1 MHAAHKL
8 GQIWRRPGASGEEG
22 GAVTVGSLFPLFD
35 KRSGE
40 GPVQSFYF
48 LTFILYSC
56 ILDLQ
61 SCISLSCIAKWFSCT
76 CISLVQF
83 SRSVVSDSATPWIAA
98 RQASLSITNSRNS
111 PRLTSIESL
120 MPSSHLILCRP
131 LHLLPPIPLSIRLFS
146 NESTLHIR

>member
-61 SCISLSCIAKWFSCT
+61 SCISLSCIAK
-76 CISLVQF
+76 
-83 SRSVVSDSATPWIAA
+83 
-98 RQASLSITNSRNS
+98 
-111 PRLTSIESL
+111 
-120 MPSSHLILCRP
+120 
-131 LHLLPPIPLSIRLFS
+131 
-146 NESTLHIR
+146 